1 MTIIGMRTVTV
12 VVALAALEFSLRT
25 FGGLGQWS
33 ASEQN
38 ERYGWR
44 MLPSQNALSREL
56 TVTEH
61 INAAGFRDREWDPP
75 RRDPAAPVLPAATV
89 QPAATN
95 QPAVPD
101 QPAAPPTRGPW
112 LKDESV
118 FRVALVGNSMTFGTS
133 VAIED
138 TWGRQLEDALAKDFA
153 ERGVQR
159 TPIVMNF
166 AVQGYVFEQMAR
178 VYEDQIRP
186 YRPDLLIVPM
196 HPHDIT
202 PMKPALD
209 DPDYEFR
216 SLILRS
222 ATYDWLNRNVINR
235 WMPPPP
241 PSAEALAGQR
251 AAEAADA
258 SITYSPFSKDNQHYW
273 TEMTARLDA
282 VRQMV
287 EVDGGHLVI
296 VSLPRWRSIFEPKLL
311 GADTKWAPYA
321 RLHPGTLHVDP
332 MPDFRAP
339 MLALMQEILAKKLSA
354 SQTYDFSKLKWK
366 DDQGVEHSG
375 LELDHADESLFLLY
389 DNGHYSVAGH
399 ALLGQVIFRELARG
413 GMLP

>member
-1 MTIIGMRTVTV
+1 MTVIGMRTVTV

-61 INAAGFRDREWDPP
+61 INAQGYRDREWDAP
-75 RRDPAAPVLPAATV
+75 RPAAASPGSEDVT
-89 QPAATN
+89 
-95 QPAVPD
+95 
-101 QPAAPPTRGPW
+101 W

-138 TWGRQLEDALAKDFA
+138 TWGRQLEDALARDFA
-153 ERGVQR
+153 ARGVKR

-202 PMKPALD
+202 PMKPAQD

-216 SLILRS
+216 TLVLRS
-222 ATYDWLNRNVINR
+222 ATYDWLNRHVINR

-241 PSAEALAGQR
+241 PSAEALAAQR

-258 SITYSPFSKDNQHYW
+258 AITVSPFSKDNQRHW
-273 TEMTARLDA
+273 ADMTLRLDG
-282 VRQMV
+282 VREMV
-287 EVDGGHLVI
+287 EADGGHLVI

-311 GADTKWAPYA
+311 GADTKWVPYTKA
-321 RLHPGTLHVDP
+321 HPGTLHIDP
-332 MPDFRAP
+332 LKDFRPP
-339 MLALMQEILAKKLSA
+339 MEALAREIIAKKLPA
-354 SQTYDFSKLKWK
+354 SQTFDFSKLIWK
-366 DDQGVEHSG
+366 DPAGVEHPG
-375 LELDHADESLFLLY
+375 TELDRAQDSLFLLY

-399 ALLGQVIFRELARG
+399 ALLGAVIFRELAAG